1 MLIASVITDVSGIDK
16 QFDYCVPPGLADSV
30 EVGSQVRVDLAGRRV
45 GAWVT
50 ALRPAERPVEDSGAS
65 GSSGIPS
72 LNEGP
77 VSPGLSARPRDG
89 QLKAIAALRG
99 HGPQP
104 DVVDLAG
111 WAAWRWAGRRG
122 HFLGAA
128 SADRAVPRLVEP
140 RLARPAPPSS
150 QRLPTGGG
158 VHVVRVGPAADP
170 TPLVAEAAQL
180 GAILVVVPTH
190 SRASAL
196 AFRLRRAGGDVA
208 LLPDGWAQ
216 ARSGAAVVLGSRRA
230 VWAPCPGM
238 AAIVV
243 VDAHDELHISEA
255 APTWSAVT
263 VAAERTRRLGLP
275 CYLLSSCPGAEL
287 LALGPLWNPD
297 PDKERSGWANLEV
310 VDQREEDPRS
320 GLYSERVVEL
330 VRTPRRVAC
339 VLNRTGRTRLLA
351 CSNCGAVARCEVCE
365 AAVSSPQAGLLSCRR
380 CGATR
385 PYVCSYCTS
394 IRLSAL
400 RIGTSRARE
409 DLERLSG
416 RQVGEVTRATAAL
429 PDADV
434 LVGTEALLRRLDPAA
449 GFEVVVFLDF
459 DQELLAP
466 RISAAEHSLALVSS
480 ASRLVR
486 GRRGTVLLQTR
497 TPRHYVIQAAEQG
510 DPGVAVEAERH
521 LRAMLRLPPFAA
533 VAVVSGEA
541 APGWV
546 ESLRAL
552 QSPELEV
559 HGPSAS
565 EFPRLSGPNASQAA
579 GHGAERRGALRG
591 EWLVKAPDHRTL
603 CDALSSVDRPAGR
616 LRIAVD
622 PANL

>member
-1 MLIASVITDVSGIDK
+1 VLIASVVTDVSGIDK
-16 QFDYCVPPGLADSV
+16 QFDYFVPSDFAQSL
-30 EVGSQVRVDLAGRRV
+30 EVGCQVRVDLSGRRV
-45 GAWVT
+45 GGWVT
-50 ALRPAERPVEDSGAS
+50 AVRPEDDAGL
-65 GSSGIPS
+65 GGVSSVSPGIPQP
-72 LNEGP
+72 NDGN
-77 VSPGLSARPRDG
+77 VSPGLSLRPQAG
-89 QLKAIAALRG
+89 TLKAIATLRG
-99 HGPQP
+99 WGPQA
-104 DVVDLAG
+104 DVVDLAN
-111 WAAWRWAGRRG
+111 WAAWRWAGRRA
-122 HFLGAA
+122 HFLRAG
-128 SADRAVPRLVEP
+128 SADRAVRRLVEP
-140 RLARPAPPSS
+140 RLSRPAAPSS
-150 QRLPTGGG
+150 QRLPTSVG

-190 SRASAL
+190 ARASAL

-208 LLPDGWAQ
+208 LLPDGWTQ
-216 ARSGAAVVLGSRRA
+216 ARSGAAVVLGSRGA
-230 VWAPCPGM
+230 AWAPCPGM
-238 AAIVV
+238 AAVVV

-263 VAAERTRRLGLP
+263 VAAERARRQGVP

-287 LALGPLWNPD
+287 LAFGRLWNPD
-297 PDKERSGWANLEV
+297 PEKERSGWANLEV
-310 VDQREEDPRS
+310 VDQRAEDPRS

-339 VLNRTGRTRLLA
+339 VLNRTGRSRLLA
-351 CSNCGAVARCEVCE
+351 CANCGAVARCEVCD
-365 AAVSSPQAGLLSCRR
+365 AAVSSPEGGLLSCQR

-409 DLERLSG
+409 DLERLAG
-416 RQVGEVTRATAAL
+416 RQVGEVTRSTGEL
-429 PDADV
+429 PDAEV

-449 GFEVVVFLDF
+449 GFDVVAFLDF

-466 RISAAEHSLALVSS
+466 RVSAAEHSLALVSS

-497 TPRHYVIQAAEQG
+497 TPHHYVIQAAAAG

-521 LRAMLRLPPFAA
+521 LRAMLRLPPFSA
-533 VAVVSGEA
+533 VALVSGEA
-541 APGWV
+541 AQGWV
-546 ESLRAL
+546 DSLRAL
-552 QSPELEV
+552 ELPSLEV
-559 HGPSAS
+559 HGPSGAS
-565 EFPRLSGPNASQAA
+565 PPRAGGPRVP
-579 GHGAERRGALRG
+579 GHGEEPARPARA
-591 EWLVKAPDHRTL
+591 EWLVKAPDHVTL
-603 CDALSSVDRPAGR
+603 CDALSSLGRPAGR

>member
-1 MLIASVITDVSGIDK
+1 MLIASVVTDVRGIDK
-16 QFDYCVPPGLADSV
+16 QFDYLVPADLAGSL
-30 EVGSQVRVDLAGRRV
+30 EVGSQVRVDLSGRRV

-50 ALRPAERPVEDSGAS
+50 KVRTVPPRLPPRPQ
-65 GSSGIPS
+65 
-72 LNEGP
+72 
-77 VSPGLSARPRDG
+77 DG
-89 QLKAIAALRG
+89 QLKAIASLRG
-99 HGPQP
+99 SGPQA
-104 DVVDLAG
+104 DVVDLAS
-111 WAAWRWAGRRG
+111 WAAWRWTGRRA

-128 SADRAVPRLVEP
+128 SPDRAARRLVGPRLT
-140 RLARPAPPSS
+140 RPAPPSS
-150 QRLPTGGG
+150 RRLPSGGG
-158 VHVVRVGPAADP
+158 VHVVRIGPAADP
-170 TPLVAEAAQL
+170 TPLIAEAAQL

-196 AFRLRRAGGDVA
+196 AYRLRRAGGDVA
-208 LLPDGWAQ
+208 LLPEGWVQ

-230 VWAPCPGM
+230 AWAPCPGM

-263 VAAERTRRLGLP
+263 VAAERARRLGLP

-287 LALGPLWNPD
+287 LELGPLWNPD

-310 VDQREEDPRS
+310 IDQREEDPRS
-320 GLYSERVVEL
+320 GLYSQRVVEL

-365 AAVSSPQAGLLSCRR
+365 AAVSSPQPGLLSCRR

-416 RQVGEVTRATAAL
+416 RQVGEVTHLTGDL
-429 PDADV
+429 PDAEV

-466 RISAAEHSLALVSS
+466 RVSAAEHSLALVSS

-497 TPRHYVIQAAEQG
+497 TPDHYVIQAAEQG

-521 LRAMLRLPPFAA
+521 LREMLQLPPFAA

-541 APGWV
+541 ASGWV
-546 ESLRAL
+546 DSLRAL
-552 QSPELEV
+552 KSPFVEV
-559 HGPSAS
+559 HGPSGLGLTQPQPPS
-565 EFPRLSGPNASQAA
+565 ASQAQ
-579 GHGAERRGALRG
+579 GRDYEPRRPTRA

-603 CDALSSVDRPAGR
+603 CDALSLVGRPAGR

-622 PANL
+622 PPNL